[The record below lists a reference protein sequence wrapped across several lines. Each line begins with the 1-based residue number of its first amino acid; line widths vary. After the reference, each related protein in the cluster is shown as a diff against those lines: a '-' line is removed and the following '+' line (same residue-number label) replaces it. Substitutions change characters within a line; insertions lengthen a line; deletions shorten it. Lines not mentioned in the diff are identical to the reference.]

1 MAETNNMRLYAG
13 WANPPKEALKPIQ
26 AGRLKGMSDINPMWR
41 IQALTQAFGPCGVG
55 WWYDVTR
62 EEILDDPLTN
72 QKAVFLDILLYYKD
86 PETGEISHGI
96 FGTGGSS
103 LVAQER
109 NGPYLSDEA
118 YKMAL
123 TDAISVACKALGMAS
138 KVYFAADRTK
148 YDLEPVNNG
157 APTPSS
163 NKSAEPVAP
172 VSKPDPVPEIT
183 DFPDEPKEVSQELL
197 TALAKKIR
205 APHKGDNTW
214 LMETFSPIVKK
225 YNGGKNNYASI
236 ADAEVRIAL
245 YNALKKEFT
254 EELKND

>member
-62 EEILDDPLTN
+62 EEILDDPLTK

-86 PETGEISHGI
+86 PETGETSHGI

-148 YDLEPVNNG
+148 YDLEPTNNG
-157 APTPSS
+157 APTTA
-163 NKSAEPVAP
+163 SAPAAP
-172 VSKPDPVPEIT
+172 VNKPEPPKENVELKAN
-183 DFPDEPKEVSQELL
+183 PDEVSQEMLN
-197 TALAKKIR
+197 AIVSKVN
-205 APHKGDNTW
+205 APHKGDKVWQKDNLVPIIKQYTGGVNYKNVPDPNVRKDIYNE
-214 LMETFSPIVKK
+214 LYKKFMEG
-225 YNGGKNNYASI
+225 N
-236 ADAEVRIAL
+236 
-245 YNALKKEFT
+245 
-254 EELKND
+254 KND